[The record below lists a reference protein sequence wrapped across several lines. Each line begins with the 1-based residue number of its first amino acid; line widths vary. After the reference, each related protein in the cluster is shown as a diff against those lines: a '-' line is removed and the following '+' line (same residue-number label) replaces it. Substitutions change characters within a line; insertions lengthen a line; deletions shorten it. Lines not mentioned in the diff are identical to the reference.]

1 MHGPVT
7 AAAEDS
13 RGPVST
19 DSRMRLVRW
28 SLLLLAASA
37 AMACVPRGRPDGPV
51 PTALLPSEHGS
62 HRLVVVLPGRR
73 DRLESLR
80 RSGVGEAIQRAWP
93 DADVLFAELAMPH
106 YLDRSATRRLH
117 DEVLLP
123 ARRRAY
129 TEIWLVGASLGGMG
143 AILYDRDYPGQVDG
157 MLLLAPY
164 LGERGIHEE
173 IRAAGGLA
181 GWSPGAH
188 AADADDAW
196 QRELWKHLKTWT
208 REPERT
214 RDVWLAWGDGD
225 YLRDSMPLLEPV
237 LPAKQAIVTPG
248 KHAWSTWT
256 PLTER
261 VLRAVDAA
269 RAPAVRATP

>member
-1 MHGPVT
+1 
-7 AAAEDS
+7 
-13 RGPVST
+13 
-19 DSRMRLVRW
+19 MRLIRW

-37 AMACVPRGRPDGPV
+37 ALACVPRGDADRPI
-51 PTALLPSEHGS
+51 PTALLPSDQGS

-80 RSGVGEAIQRAWP
+80 RSGVGEAIQRVWP
-93 DADVLFAELAMPH
+93 DADVLFAELSMPY

-117 DEVLLP
+117 DEVLMP

-157 MLLLAPY
+157 MVLLAPY
-164 LGERGIHEE
+164 LGERPVHEE
-173 IRAAGGLA
+173 IRATGGLA
-181 GWSPGAH
+181 RWEPGAYDPDG
-188 AADADDAW
+188 ADGW
-196 QRELWKHLKTWT
+196 QRDLWKHLRTWT

-214 RDVWLAWGDGD
+214 RDVWLAYGDGD
-225 YLRDSMPLLEPV
+225 YLRDSMPLLEPA
-237 LPAKQAIVTPG
+237 LPGGQTVVVPG

-256 PLTER
+256 PLTED
-261 VLRAVDAA
+261 VLRRVAAGSPAAAA
-269 RAPAVRATP
+269 R